1 MPFVIVPLI
10 FCYSNR
16 EFIDK
21 LYAMFKKRTPRTK
34 KLKFKLQLLISIAL
48 LIQIVIISSLSLFL
62 FHQNVTRNANA
73 ALVHDLDQTRSS
85 VEALKH
91 DLYNRM
97 HLLRYT
103 IEEMPVGQLDRA
115 HLFKDIQTHFTSI
128 DTDQVVLLNE
138 EGTPLFRIEKQ
149 TGSLTPIENEVDL
162 DQFNFVRSKYMRSG
176 PEQQQLY
183 LLTGT
188 KVYHPSG
195 KRYYLL
201 FITSLNKD
209 FANNLYKRTGINF
222 VLFLGNRPICS
233 VVPNFTL
240 PADSEGSFREIKIGS
255 TPYRIHTE
263 LLSSDVTEGL
273 RLTVLRSNLRD
284 RLYLR
289 WLNTTFIVSFLVT
302 LVISLAYIV
311 GMTNRLL
318 SPFYELNSWLA
329 EYLKTGKSSE
339 LTIKQAGEIEFLTQT
354 FYSMVQKLINEEQII
369 RKQLH
374 EISFLNK
381 YNTEIM
387 ENLRAGVLILT
398 PEKNIDF
405 LNEYLRSILNI
416 SAEEKLIGLHYTSF
430 FQSHFSPEGKWD
442 NFPTLCFE
450 GKHSYMLSMRDG
462 NNTEIKLSLK
472 LSRLDENDAESRI
485 LIVLEDI
492 TDTERLW
499 NKILITEKV
508 SSMGLLSAGMA
519 HEINNPLGSIQS
531 HINYLKA
538 VETTEEKRESI
549 MWLETET
556 KRIAGIVKRVLT
568 FSHDDS
574 SDSSISDLHK
584 IIEEV
589 IEVSRYSLKSKHIEI
604 IKNLNAA
611 HPTAKI
617 AQSEAK
623 QVILNLFLN
632 STQAIKAEGLITFTT
647 SEVGDK
653 LHVCISDSGYGIEEN
668 HLKDIFNPFFTTKS
682 STEANGLGLSIV
694 YNILRKAGGDIH
706 INSTVNKG
714 TTVEVCVP
722 VHKGED
728 NPHEHFDN

>member
-1 MPFVIVPLI
+1 MPWPIVALI
-10 FCYSNR
+10 FCYSNSK
-16 EFIDK
+16 FLVK

-48 LIQIVIISSLSLFL
+48 LIQILIISTLSLFL
-62 FHQNVTRNANA
+62 FHQNVTRNAHA
-73 ALVHDLDQTRSS
+73 ALVRDLDQTRSS
-85 VEALKH
+85 VETLKH
-91 DLYNRM
+91 ELYNRM

-103 IEEMPVGQLDRA
+103 IEEMPADQLNRS

-128 DTDQVVLLNE
+128 DTDRAVLLSE
-138 EGTPLFRIEKQ
+138 QGVPIFRVEKQ
-149 TGSLTPIENEVDL
+149 TGNLTSIENEVDL
-162 DQFNFVRSKYMRSG
+162 DRFNFVRSTYMRGG
-176 PEQQQLY
+176 PGQQQLY

-201 FITSLNKD
+201 FINSLNKD

-233 VVPNFTL
+233 VVPDFTL
-240 PADSEGSFREIKIGS
+240 PADSVDSFKEIKIGS
-255 TPYRIHTE
+255 TPYKIHTE
-263 LLSSDVTEGL
+263 LLSSDVSEGL
-273 RLTVLRSNLRD
+273 HLTVLRSNLRD

-302 LVISLAYIV
+302 LIVSLAYIV
-311 GMTNRLL
+311 GMTNRIL

-329 EYLKTGKSSE
+329 EYLKTGKSGE
-339 LTIKQAGEIEFLTQT
+339 LTITQEGEIEFLTQT
-354 FYSMVQKLINEEQII
+354 FYSMVQKLIKEEQII

-398 PEKNIDF
+398 PAKKIDF
-405 LNEYLRSILNI
+405 LNEYLRSVLNI
-416 SAEEKLIGLHYTSF
+416 AAEKQIIGMHYTTF
-430 FQSHFSPEGKWD
+430 FKSYFSPEGQWN
-442 NFPTLCFE
+442 NFPTLRFE
-450 GKHSYMLSMRDG
+450 GKNSYMLSMRDG

-538 VETTEEKRESI
+538 VETTEEKKESI

-556 KRIAGIVKRVLT
+556 KRIEGIVKRVLT

-574 SDSSISDLHK
+574 SDSSVSNLHE

-589 IEVSRYSLKSKHIEI
+589 IEVSRYSLKGKHIEI
-604 IKNLNAA
+604 IKNLNAEQ
-611 HPTAKI
+611 PTALI

-632 STQAIKAEGLITFTT
+632 ATQAIESNGLITFTT
-647 SEVGDK
+647 AEEEDK
-653 LHVCISDSGYGIEEN
+653 LHVYISDSGRGIEEN

-706 INSTVNKG
+706 IKSTVKKG
-714 TTVEVCVP
+714 TTVDVSIPVCIRRA
-722 VHKGED
+722 
-728 NPHEHFDN
+728 